1 MYYYYYTM
9 EYNENGLDDI
19 ESKLNENLSAIVT
32 SNYWSEIVEDIISNI
47 PDSNII
53 YTYIIYNYY
62 LLLLLYLF
70 NFNLLF

>member
-1 MYYYYYTM
+1 MYYSM
-9 EYNENGLDDI
+9 EYNEIELGEI

-32 SNYWSEIVEDIISNI
+32 SNYWSEHLQDLISYI

-62 LLLLLYLF
+62 LLLY
-70 NFNLLF
+70 